1 MAYKEILV
9 YLDPSSDSDVRL
21 DFAIQLAAAHGA
33 RLIGVDACSDAAY
46 RGELRDRAVSV
57 ADNFDAK
64 IGLAGA
70 RGVCRGADRSGKHAL
85 LRYAHQADL
94 IIAPQ
99 PDIET
104 RNLILA
110 GIPEDVLVG
119 AGVPVLLL
127 PSGWRPQP
135 VGHSILIAWKA
146 SREATRA
153 VHDAMPLLVKAN
165 KVTVFTFNPESDIYG
180 TEPDLL
186 IESLK
191 AHGVNARPLRWPD
204 TGELSAVDAL
214 FASLDSEEADLIVAG
229 AYGHSRWIEGLFGGA
244 SRDLVRQQVLPVFM
258 SH

>member
-21 DFAIQLAAAHGA
+21 DFAIHLAAAHGA

-46 RGELRDRAVSV
+46 AGELRDRAVAL

-64 IGLAGA
+64 VNLAGA
-70 RGVCRGADRSGKHAL
+70 RAVLRGADRGKHAL

-99 PDIET
+99 SDPET
-104 RNLILA
+104 RNLILP

-119 AGVPVLLL
+119 AGVPVLLM
-127 PSGWRPQP
+127 PAGWRPRP
-135 VGHSILIAWKA
+135 VGDSIFIAWKA

-153 VHDAMPLLVKAN
+153 VHDAMPLLVKAK
-165 KVTVFTFNPESDIYG
+165 KVTVFTFDPESDIYG
-180 TEPDLL
+180 AEPDLL
-186 IESLK
+186 IEYLK
-191 AHGVNARPLRWPD
+191 AHGVSARPLRWPN
-204 TGELSAVDAL
+204 TGELSAVDAM

-244 SRDLVRQQVLPVFM
+244 SRDLVRQHLLPVFM